1 MLTRNVYYSQEPER
15 VSVHRIGRNGYTA
28 RVDFPVNVQQIIM
41 LDDQPQY
48 KADVYS
54 IEVGFTVGL
63 KERIENNYEA
73 WLAVAKEIPAPQP
86 TINDVIEAVNE
97 LTDIVLGGE

>member
-1 MLTRNVYYSQEPER
+1 MLTRSVFYSQEPER
-15 VSVHRIGRNGYTA
+15 VSVHRIGRTGYTA
-28 RVDFPVNVQQIIM
+28 RVDFPVNVQQVIM
-41 LDDQPQY
+41 PDEEPQY

-54 IEVGFTVGL
+54 VEVGFTVGL

-97 LTDIVLGGE
+97 LTDIILGGE